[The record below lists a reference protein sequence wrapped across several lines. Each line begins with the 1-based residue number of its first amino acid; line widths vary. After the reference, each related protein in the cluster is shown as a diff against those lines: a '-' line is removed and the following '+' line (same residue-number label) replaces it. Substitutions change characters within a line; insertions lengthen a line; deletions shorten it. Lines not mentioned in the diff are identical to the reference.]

1 MLRRKGGERLMT
13 KQSTYTSY
21 EQLPLFLDAKLLS
34 ALLGISRSGVY
45 ELMHEAGFP
54 SVRIGSRIVV
64 PSKDFLEWI
73 DAHRGEGI

>member
-1 MLRRKGGERLMT
+1 MLWRKGGEKQMT
-13 KQSTYTSY
+13 KQCMYTSY
-21 EQLPLFLDAKLLS
+21 DQLPLFLDAKTLS
-34 ALLGISRSGVY
+34 AVLGISVSGVY

-73 DAHRGEGI
+73 DAHKGEEI

>member
-1 MLRRKGGERLMT
+1 MT

-21 EQLPLFLDAKLLS
+21 EQLPLFLDAKLLAKLLS

-73 DAHRGEGI
+73 DEHKGEDV

>member
-1 MLRRKGGERLMT
+1 MT
-13 KQSTYTSY
+13 KLSTYTSY

-54 SVRIGSRIVV
+54 SVRIGWRV
-64 PSKDFLEWI
+64 
-73 DAHRGEGI
+73 